1 VFGTA
6 LGFDTADSPNMVLR
20 VLDLATGRVSV
31 VPGSKELFSPRWS
44 PDGRHIVAFTSDSL
58 SLRMYDIAAQAWSD
72 LVPRGS
78 ETLGWQSWLPD
89 SRSVQYTA
97 GADSREIRR
106 VRIEDRRT
114 ELVASL
120 SGLDLAPGEF
130 GPWFGALPDGTPLTL
145 VDAGTHDIYALEWEA
160 P

>member
-1 VFGTA
+1 MGSVWFGTA

-31 VPGSKELFSPRWS
+31 VPGSKGLFSPRWS

-58 SLRMYDIAAQAWSD
+58 SLRMYDIAAQAWS
-72 LVPRGS
+72 
-78 ETLGWQSWLPD
+78 
-89 SRSVQYTA
+89 
-97 GADSREIRR
+97 
-106 VRIEDRRT
+106 
-114 ELVASL
+114 
-120 SGLDLAPGEF
+120 DLAPGEF